1 LRTLSPTQAIP
12 PLRPVQPA
20 SRGTALA
27 AITDSLAEA
36 TDTLDSVL
44 RTHLPPTGG

>member
-1 LRTLSPTQAIP
+1 MGEAVGAP
-12 PLRPVQPA
+12 
-20 SRGTALA
+20 LA

-44 RTHLPPTGG
+44 RTRLPPTLG